1 MKEWLTFMTENV
13 VVIINAMAL
22 VIIAI
27 GTIEAFLR
35 RNRCHRAIEANSFAP
50 LRI

>member
-1 MKEWLTFMTENV
+1 MKEWLAFISENV
-13 VVIINAMAL
+13 VVVINAIAL

-35 RNRCHRAIEANSFAP
+35 STHAIFHRSATDPPAS
-50 LRI
+50 